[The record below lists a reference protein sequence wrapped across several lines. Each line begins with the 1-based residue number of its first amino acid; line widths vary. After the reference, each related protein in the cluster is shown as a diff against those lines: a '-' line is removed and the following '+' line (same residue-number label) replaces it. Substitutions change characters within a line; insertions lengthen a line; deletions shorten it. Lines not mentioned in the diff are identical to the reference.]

1 MDIEIL
7 TIEDPIEKS
16 GYAEK
21 ILRRLPEWFGNE
33 KGLTDYIKGVR
44 ELPFLL
50 QWTVMTA
57 VLDFFQ

>member
-1 MDIEIL
+1 MDIKIL

-33 KGLTDYIKGVR
+33 KGLTGYIKGVR
-44 ELPFLL
+44 EL
-50 QWTVMTA
+50 
-57 VLDFFQ
+57 VLNL